1 MTASAVATE
10 RSALLAIA
18 AQSMT
23 PTNAALLRALH
34 RRGVPARMMG
44 PQQSLHADA
53 AAVLV
58 RLDTRPTLD
67 GTQPGFFAL
76 RALETEGV
84 PVLNRS
90 TALFACHDKLATAL
104 RLGRAGVPHP
114 VTALVDGDGPLPA
127 LPGPVVVKPR
137 FGSGGADLAV
147 CGDRDELARHL
158 RAISSKPW
166 FVRHGALVQQLVET
180 HGRDL
185 HVIVAGD
192 QVIGAVER
200 RAPRGDWRTGATGT
214 RLSPVTPPAEVREVA
229 VAAARAVG
237 AFLTGVDVLPGPSGP
252 LVLELDAA
260 VEFGSDYSLGR
271 SDVFDL
277 AAARLASAAGLGGR

>member
-1 MTASAVATE
+1 MTAIAAATE
-10 RSALLAIA
+10 RGSMLALA

-34 RRGVPARMMG
+34 RRRVPARLV
-44 PQQSLHADA
+44 SLEQTRRLDHSA

-76 RALETEGV
+76 RALESDGV

-104 RLGRAGVPHP
+104 RLARAGVPHP
-114 VTALVDGDGPLPA
+114 ATALVDGDGPLPA
-127 LPGPVVVKPR
+127 LAGSVVVKPR
-137 FGSGGADLAV
+137 FGSGGVDLAV
-147 CGDRDELARHL
+147 CRDREELAWHL
-158 RAISSKPW
+158 RSISGKPW

-180 HGRDL
+180 GGRDL
-185 HVIVAGD
+185 HLVVAGD
-192 QVIGAVER
+192 RVIGAVER
-200 RAPRGDWRTGATGT
+200 RARPGRWSTSGGVV
-214 RLSPVTPPAEVREVA
+214 SPINPSAEVREVA
-229 VAAARAVG
+229 VEAARAVG
-237 AFLTGVDVLPGPSGP
+237 AFLAGVDVLPDPSGP

-260 VEFGSDYSLGR
+260 VEFSTAYSLGT

-277 AAARLASAAGLGGR
+277 AAARLASATGLGGR

>member
-1 MTASAVATE
+1 MTATAVATE
-10 RSALLAIA
+10 RDGLLAIA

-114 VTALVDGDGPLPA
+114 ATALVDGDGPLPA
-127 LPGPVVVKPR
+127 FFGPVVVKPR

-147 CGDRDELARHL
+147 CHDRNELARHL
-158 RAISSKPW
+158 RAVSRKPW
-166 FVRHGALVQQLVET
+166 FVRHGALVQELVET
-180 HGRDL
+180 GGRDI
-185 HVIVAGD
+185 HVVVAGD
-192 QVIGAVER
+192 RVIGAVER
-200 RAPRGDWRTGATGT
+200 RARPGGWSTSGSPRT
-214 RLSPVTPPAEVREVA
+214 PVDPPPEVREVA
-229 VAAARAVG
+229 VAAAQAVG
-237 AFLTGVDVLPGPSGP
+237 AFLAGVDVLPDPSGP

-260 VEFGSDYSLGR
+260 VEFGSDYSLGT

-277 AAARLASAAGLGGR
+277 AAARLASAAGLDDR